1 MNTVPDK
8 VMQLVKAQLF
18 HDRKQNEERS
28 NMTPEQLASK
38 PKTDFLCPIIADADA
53 GFGGITS
60 VMKLVK
66 LFVEAGAAG
75 IHIEDQKPGVKKC
88 GHLGGKVL
96 VSAKEMTT
104 RLQAARL

>member
-1 MNTVPDK
+1 M
-8 VMQLVKAQLF
+8 
-18 HDRKQNEERS
+18 S
-28 NMTPEQLASK
+28 PEQLEETK
-38 PKTDFLCPIIADADA
+38 KVDYLVPIIADADA

-66 LFVEAGAAG
+66 MFVEAGAAG

-96 VSAKEMTT
+96 VSTREMIT
-104 RLQAARL
+104 RL

>member
-1 MNTVPDK
+1 MNTLPDK
-8 VMQLVKAQLF
+8 VDQFVKAQML

-28 NMTPEQLASK
+28 KMTAAERAATPRRDYFK
-38 PKTDFLCPIIADADA
+38 PCIADADA

-60 VMKLVK
+60 VMKLTK

-75 IHIEDQKPGVKKC
+75 MHLEDQKPGVKKC

-96 VSAKEMTT
+96 VSVREHLT
-104 RLQAARL
+104 RL